1 MNTNDYVENNY
12 NRQERS
18 LNGATLLFG
27 HMYGK
32 IKMKPLLLQQENTI
46 G

>member
-1 MNTNDYVENNY
+1 MNTNDYVENKLQPP
-12 NRQERS
+12 RAFC
-18 LNGATLLFG
+18 ATLLFG

>member
-1 MNTNDYVENNY
+1 MNTTDYVENKL
-12 NRQERS
+12 QPRS

-32 IKMKPLLLQQENTI
+32 IKMKPLFLQQENTI